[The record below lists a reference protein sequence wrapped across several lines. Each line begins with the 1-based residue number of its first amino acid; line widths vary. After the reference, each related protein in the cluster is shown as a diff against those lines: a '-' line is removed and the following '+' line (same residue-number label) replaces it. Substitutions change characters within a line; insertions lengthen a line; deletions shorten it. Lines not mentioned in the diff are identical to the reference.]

1 MSVESPSLLARWL
14 GKVFPR
20 MPDFYGLIN
29 EQCDLVVE
37 TMDSFVQFMEGGN
50 PEHGLRVRELEHD
63 GDDLKAR
70 NVDLL
75 NRAFSTPIDR
85 EDIYRAIMA
94 LDDIV
99 NYAKTTVREMELL
112 SVEPD
117 AYTLEMAVL
126 LGEGARALQ
135 RGFAKLAKS
144 PAAADVDANAA
155 RKTERN
161 TEKVYRR
168 ALAELFDPE
177 RHIGHRNADAG
188 SGSGPPAAWLES
200 LGDEHRPVA
209 EALAHVVVIFK
220 RREIYRH
227 LSNSADHV
235 DAAAAVLHDIVV
247 KIA

>member
-1 MSVESPSLLARWL
+1 MNAESPSLLTRWL

-20 MPDFYGLIN
+20 TPDFHGLIN

-70 NVDLL
+70 NVDVL
-75 NRAFSTPIDR
+75 NRAFSTPMDR
-85 EDIYRAIMA
+85 EDIYRAIKA

-112 SVEPD
+112 GVDPD

-126 LGEGARALQ
+126 LGEGAQALQ
-135 RGFAKLAKS
+135 RGFAKLDKN

-168 ALAELFDPE
+168 ALAELFDAE
-177 RHIGHRNADAG
+177 RHIAQPNSGSGAG
-188 SGSGPPAAWLES
+188 SGAPAAWLES

-209 EALAHVVVIFK
+209 EALARVVVIFK

-227 LSNSADHV
+227 LSNSADQIE
-235 DAAAAVLHDIVV
+235 AAAGVLHDIVV
-247 KIA
+247 KIS